1 MKRVGVVVLA
11 LLAGTA
17 SSAQVIS
24 PRLRLDVERKSPEPI
39 SVQLWLKEGA
49 APPADAIEVGPQLFL
64 GAYPVSDIEA
74 LAASGAAEYIAP
86 SDAIEAP
93 QPEADE
99 ALATAASGEPSDGFA
114 KALPRWPTSTG
125 RGTTIGIIDFG
136 RPPAL
141 PAIVATRSFG
151 IGGRSD
157 HFAQV
162 AQIIHRLAPDAQILA
177 ASLSPTQATS
187 TDVARAAEWLAA
199 QGAQIITFSGVSY
212 LGRRDG
218 QAPLDRVVDRL
229 ARRNILWVAAAG
241 NEAQRSWSGWTDQQT
256 RDGLLEVAP
265 GLASIA
271 ITSPGGTINV
281 AVTWD
286 EWGWSGAPRGGWDV
300 DAVLKDSSGREV
312 IAARTRRAAIGEPV
326 ETLSARN
333 LPAGVYRL
341 ELPVRGSGAPVRVR
355 VVTTGSVTA
364 INPSVPSETV
374 GSPATAVGAL
384 AVGAVASP
392 RFTTSPYTGQGPTA
406 DRRPKPDIAALASA
420 GNGTVGTSYAAP
432 RIAALAACLIAEQPN
447 LTVAALRARLAAY
460 AQPVAGRRTLL
471 GEARLW
477 VDTRAR
483 ER

>member
-1 MKRVGVVVLA
+1 MKQVGIVVLA

-24 PRLRLDVERKSPEPI
+24 SRLRLDVERKSSDPI
-39 SVQLWLKEGA
+39 PVQLWLKDGA
-49 APPADAIEVGPQLFL
+49 TPPADAIEVGPQLYL
-64 GAYPVSDIEA
+64 GAYPVSDIES
-74 LAASGAAEYIAP
+74 LAASGEAEYIAP

-93 QPEADE
+93 QPEAD
-99 ALATAASGEPSDGFA
+99 ADDATSDAPSDGFA

-125 RGTTIGIIDFG
+125 RGTTIGVIDFG

-151 IGGRSD
+151 MGGQGD
-157 HFAQV
+157 HFTRV
-162 AQIIHRLAPDAQILA
+162 ARIINRLAPDARILA
-177 ASLSPTQATS
+177 ASLSPTRATS

-212 LGRRDG
+212 VGRRDG
-218 QAPLDRVVDRL
+218 QAPLDRMVDRL

-241 NEAQRSWSGWTDQQT
+241 NEARRSWSGWTDRQT

-265 GLASIA
+265 GLGSIA
-271 ITSPGGTINV
+271 ITSPGGTIHI

-286 EWGWSGAPRGGWDV
+286 EWGENGPPRGGWDV
-300 DAVLKDSSGREV
+300 DAVLKDSAGREV

-333 LPAGVYRL
+333 LPAGVYQL
-341 ELPVRGSGAPVRVR
+341 ELPVRGGGVPVRVR
-355 VVTTGSVTA
+355 VVTTGSVSF

-392 RFTTSPYTGQGPTA
+392 RFTTSPYSGQGPTA
-406 DRRPKPDIAALASA
+406 DRRPKPDIAALGS
-420 GNGTVGTSYAAP
+420 GGDGTVGTSYAAP
-432 RIAALAACLIAEQPN
+432 RVAALAACLIAEQPD
-447 LTVAALRARLAAY
+447 LSVAVLRSRLAAY
-460 AQPVAGRRTLL
+460 AQPVTGRRTLL

-483 ER
+483 EQ